1 MKTIVA
7 TLIILALGSLL
18 LMRASA
24 KDKVQNALASCIQK
38 EARAAQY
45 AGNVYGPEA
54 WELFAPLCNNI

>member
-1 MKTIVA
+1 MKTFAGV
-7 TLIILALGSLL
+7 LIALAIGSLL

-24 KDKVQNALASCIQK
+24 EDKAQNALASCIQK

-54 WELFAPLCNNI
+54 WATFAPLCNR

>member
-1 MKTIVA
+1 MKTFA
-7 TLIILALGSLL
+7 AALIILALGSLL

-24 KDKVQNALASCIQK
+24 EDKAQNALASCIER

>member
-1 MKTIVA
+1 MKTFAGV
-7 TLIILALGSLL
+7 LIALVLGSLL

-24 KDKVQNALASCIQK
+24 EDKMQNALASCIEK
-38 EARAAQY
+38 EARAAHY